1 MQHSAFGRLFKRGH
15 SPCKKGGDG
24 MKQTGAYQLNQ
35 WELTDRIRMED
46 FNSDN
51 AKVDAALSAL
61 SGRVDAKA
69 EQSALNTLSG
79 RVDAKAEQ
87 SALNTLSGRVD
98 TINSVVATK
107 ADQTALTNLENW
119 VNSKDHYV
127 KLLEGSVAEDAN
139 TVTLSL
145 AGIDWSLWQ
154 EVVVSI
160 YVNISNSQ
168 YILFANGS
176 ALGCTC
182 YTQGS
187 TRFDDCLL
195 RTVANDHCIDI
206 HLCSHRRPGRRV
218 IMDILS
224 ENIHAT
230 GVWGS
235 TYANLSYLNI
245 QSAGDTPVLAG
256 TNYTVWGVR

>member
-1 MQHSAFGRLFKRGH
+1 MQQTTDFK
-15 SPCKKGGDG
+15 
-24 MKQTGAYQLNQ
+24 LNQ
-35 WELTDRIRMED
+35 WALTDRIQMED

-51 AKVDAALSAL
+51 AKVDAALSAI
-61 SGRVDAKA
+61 SGRVDLKAAQADLTALSNRVEAKA

-98 TINSVVATK
+98 AINSVVATK
-107 ADQTALTNLENW
+107 ANQTALTNLENW

-139 TVTLSL
+139 TVSLSL

-160 YVNISNSQ
+160 YVNINTSQ

-182 YTQGS
+182 YAQGS
-187 TRFDDCLL
+187 TRYDNCLL
-195 RTVANDHCIDI
+195 RTVATDHCIDI

>member
-1 MQHSAFGRLFKRGH
+1 M
-15 SPCKKGGDG
+15 
-24 MKQTGAYQLNQ
+24 
-35 WELTDRIRMED
+35 
-46 FNSDN
+46 
-51 AKVDAALSAL
+51 
-61 SGRVDAKA
+61 
-69 EQSALNTLSG
+69 
-79 RVDAKAEQ
+79 
-87 SALNTLSGRVD
+87 
-98 TINSVVATK
+98 VATK

-160 YVNISNSQ
+160 YVNINTSQ
-168 YILFANGS
+168 YIMFANGS

-195 RTVANDHCIDI
+195 RTVATDHCIDI

>member
-1 MQHSAFGRLFKRGH
+1 
-15 SPCKKGGDG
+15 

-61 SGRVDAKA
+61 SGRVDTKA
-69 EQSALNTLSG
+69 EQAALTALSS

-98 TINSVVATK
+98 TINSAVATK

-145 AGIDWSLWQ
+145 AGIDWSLDRKS
-154 EVVVSI
+154 VV
-160 YVNISNSQ
+160 
-168 YILFANGS
+168 
-176 ALGCTC
+176 
-182 YTQGS
+182 
-187 TRFDDCLL
+187 
-195 RTVANDHCIDI
+195 
-206 HLCSHRRPGRRV
+206 
-218 IMDILS
+218 
-224 ENIHAT
+224 
-230 GVWGS
+230 
-235 TYANLSYLNI
+235 
-245 QSAGDTPVLAG
+245 
-256 TNYTVWGVR
+256 

>member
-51 AKVDAALSAL
+51 TKVDAALAAL
-61 SGRVDAKA
+61 SSRVDAKA
-69 EQSALNTLSG
+69 EQAALNTLSG

-160 YVNISNSQ
+160 YVNINTSQ
-168 YILFANGS
+168 YILFANNS
-176 ALGCTC
+176 TSGCTC
-182 YTQGS
+182 YLQGS
-187 TRFDDCLL
+187 TFYENCLL
-195 RTVANDHCIDI
+195 RSTASDHYIDI
-206 HLCSHRRPGRRV
+206 HLYGHRRPQRRAV
-218 IMDILS
+218 MNIFS

>member
-1 MQHSAFGRLFKRGH
+1 M
-15 SPCKKGGDG
+15 
-24 MKQTGAYQLNQ
+24 
-35 WELTDRIRMED
+35 
-46 FNSDN
+46 
-51 AKVDAALSAL
+51 
-61 SGRVDAKA
+61 
-69 EQSALNTLSG
+69 
-79 RVDAKAEQ
+79 
-87 SALNTLSGRVD
+87 
-98 TINSVVATK
+98 
-107 ADQTALTNLENW
+107 
-119 VNSKDHYV
+119 
-127 KLLEGSVAEDAN
+127 
-139 TVTLSL
+139 TLSL

-160 YVNISNSQ
+160 YVNINTSQ

-176 ALGCTC
+176 ALGCTS
-182 YTQGS
+182 YTQGN
-187 TRFDDCLL
+187 TFFENCLL
-195 RTVANDHCIDI
+195 RTVATDHCIDI

>member
-51 AKVDAALSAL
+51 TKVDAALA
-61 SGRVDAKA
+61 A
-69 EQSALNTLSG
+69 LSG

-98 TINSVVATK
+98 TINSAVATK

-160 YVNISNSQ
+160 YVNINTSQ
-168 YILFANGS
+168 YIMFANGS
-176 ALGCTC
+176 ALGCTS
-182 YTQGS
+182 YTQGN

-195 RTVANDHCIDI
+195 RTVATDHCIDI

-218 IMDILS
+218 VMDILS

-256 TNYTVWGVR
+256 TSYTVWGVR

>member
-51 AKVDAALSAL
+51 TKVDAALA
-61 SGRVDAKA
+61 A
-69 EQSALNTLSG
+69 
-79 RVDAKAEQ
+79 
-87 SALNTLSGRVD
+87 LSGRVD

-160 YVNISNSQ
+160 YVNINTSQ

-176 ALGCTC
+176 ALGCTS
-182 YTQGS
+182 YTQGN
-187 TRFDDCLL
+187 TFFENCLL
-195 RTVANDHCIDI
+195 RCTANDHCIDI

-218 IMDILS
+218 VMDILS

-256 TNYTVWGVR
+256 TSYTVWGVR